1 MFVLIILT
9 DHTISK
15 LDYTIRHI
23 FDCIIMS
30 NHDDRISI
38 FLINGFDQFQNLL
51 GCIVIK
57 RTRRFITEQD
67 IRILYDST
75 TNCCSLLLASG
86 QTDSEVFSD
95 VQKVPVYAEV
105 HPHPVDGHL
114 NMPRPRYFH
123 AQ

>member
-86 QTDSEVFSD
+86 QLIRKFSRT
-95 VQKVPVYAEV
+95 VRFGIRLYIWKI
-105 HPHPVDGHL
+105 
-114 NMPRPRYFH
+114 
-123 AQ
+123 